1 MFSCLVREGKLKFLV
16 SYFLYLLKN
25 NCIIMF
31 YPLKFDCFFFL
42 YDGRSRIPFQ
52 LTCFNNRIGSLGD
65 SQQNFLAERCFI
77 LFYFYFIFIYFIYAK
92 LQFLKEKTLTAQLWW
107 GRSSVVS
114 RERPHCPSLAMASF
128 DTSTHPL
135 LVELSKFWHVL
146 IF

>member
-16 SYFLYLLKN
+16 NYFLYLLKN

-65 SQQNFLAERCFI
+65 SQQNFLAESCFI
-77 LFYFYFIFIYFIYAK
+77 LFYFLFLFYFYIFY
-92 LQFLKEKTLTAQLWW
+92 LCKTSVPERKDFDSPTLM

-135 LVELSKFWHVL
+135 LVELSK
-146 IF
+146 